1 MQDLLESKRI
11 GSKSGLDSSL
21 LIFLHGYGANG
32 DDLLGLA
39 EPMSEFLPDTV
50 FVSPNAPEICF
61 GNPGGYQWFPIP
73 WIDGSSEVDSRLIM
87 EQSID
92 TVNIFVDEIMKIE
105 GIKEQNTILLGFSQG
120 TMLSLHLAPRR
131 ALPFAGVVG
140 FSGRLLEPESLE
152 DELKVKMPIL
162 LAHGDGDDVVPFE
175 SMADAANILTV
186 NGFTVYT
193 HIAKG
198 VGHGISPDGLG
209 TALQFMNNMLGI
221 STSE

>member
-1 MQDLLESKRI
+1 MTVLKYGKKMPI
-11 GSKSGLDSSL
+11 SGKCDSL
-21 LIFLHGYGANG
+21 VILIHGYGADG
-32 DDLLGLA
+32 GDLLGLA
-39 EPMSEFLPDTV
+39 DSLGPHMPSTV
-50 FVSPNAPEICF
+50 FVAPDAPHRCQM
-61 GNPGGYQWFPIP
+61 NPSGFEWFPIP

-92 TVNIFVDEIMKIE
+92 TVNIFIDEIMNIE
-105 GIKEQNTILLGFSQG
+105 GINEQNTILLGFSQG

-175 SMADAANILTV
+175 SMADAANNLTM

>member
-1 MQDLLESKRI
+1 MTVLKYGKKMSI
-11 GSKSGLDSSL
+11 SGKCDSL
-21 LIFLHGYGANG
+21 VILIHGYGADG
-32 DDLLGLA
+32 GDLLGLA
-39 EPMSEFLPDTV
+39 DSLGPYMPSTMFVAPD
-50 FVSPNAPEICF
+50 APHRCQM
-61 GNPGGYQWFPIP
+61 NPSGFEWFPIP

-92 TVNIFVDEIMKIE
+92 TVNIFIDEIMKIE
-105 GIKEQNTILLGFSQG
+105 GINEQNTILLGFSQG

-175 SMADAANILTV
+175 SMADAANNLTM